1 MRRRELLRT
10 AAVLAAA
17 APAAGCQ
24 TLLNLIRAGI
34 RDPEVRITRMSL
46 EDVQLDRVRM
56 LFDTVLKNPNPFG
69 LNLAGLGYAISIEG
83 DELAKGNMNQGL
95 NLKAN
100 GSSSMRFPVEL
111 TLGSTSK
118 AILSLLTKNEVG
130 YGIKSAFQFA
140 FQGEKLTVPVNFTG
154 RFPVP
159 KLPLVDVR
167 DVAFTAV
174 GPGGIGM
181 RVLTRMR
188 NTNPFELPID
198 AFRFKI
204 ELNGRSVLRN
214 EIVNAVRLASGQ
226 TRDVPLDFTFSL
238 VDAGLSLASLAQRPT
253 LQWKV
258 LTNLESGIL
267 KVPFEAGG
275 RVRLA

>member
-17 APAAGCQ
+17 APATGCQ

-34 RDPEVRITRMSL
+34 RDPQVRITKMTL
-46 EDVQLDRVRM
+46 EDIALDRVTM

-69 LNLAGLGYAISIEG
+69 LRLAGLGYALKIDG
-83 DELAKGNMNQGL
+83 DQLAKGDMKEGL
-95 NLKAN
+95 SIKAN
-100 GSSSMRFPVEL
+100 GSSKLRFPLEL
-111 TLGSTSK
+111 TLGSTSR
-118 AILSLLTKNEVG
+118 AIQSLLTKSEVG
-130 YGIKSAFQFA
+130 YGVDTVFRFA
-140 FQGEKLTVPVNFTG
+140 FQNQKLAVPVTYEG
-154 RFPVP
+154 TMPVP
-159 KLPLVDVR
+159 KIPLVEVR
-167 DVAFTAV
+167 NVGFTAV

-181 RVLTRMR
+181 RVLTRVR
-188 NTNPFELPID
+188 NMNSFALAID
-198 AFRFKI
+198 AFRFKV

-214 EIVNAVRLASGQ
+214 ETVSGVRLASGQ
-226 TRDVPLDFTFSL
+226 TRDVPIDFTFGL

-258 LTNLESGIL
+258 ATHLESGIL
-267 KVPFEAGG
+267 KLPFEAGG